1 MKKVIEIQREFF
13 NSNTTKS
20 IDFRISQLKKF
31 KKLLKENENAINN
44 AIYKDFK
51 KSSTENY
58 TAEIGLIYHEINTSC
73 KNLKKWGKRQ
83 KVKTNLLNMP
93 AKSYIIPEPLG
104 VTLIIGA
111 WNYPYNI
118 LFVPM
123 VAAISAGNTVVLKP
137 SELSLNTSEVIAKI
151 INENFEARF
160 LKVVEGGIPET
171 TELLNQKFD
180 KIFFTGSSSVG
191 KIVYQAAAKN
201 LTPVTLELGGK
212 SPAIFTEDCNLK
224 IGVKRMIWAK
234 FFNAGQTCIA
244 PDYVLVHESQKEKFL
259 QLAVSEINKAHYSFE
274 NDNYVQIINS
284 KNTQRLIDLIDPTK
298 IYYGG
303 NFDLETRYIE
313 PTLLTNVTFD
323 DIVMLEEIFGPIL
336 PIISYTNLE
345 DMIAKIKSLPK
356 PLALYLFTNNKFIKN
371 KILNEISF
379 GGGAIN
385 DAVMHFSNS
394 NMPFGG
400 VGNSGTGSYHGKYG
414 FDEFSHFKSILDK
427 PTFFELPLKYSPY
440 STSKLNF
447 IKKIFE

>member
-31 KKLLKENENAINN
+31 KKLLKENEGTIHS
-44 AIYKDFK
+44 AIYNDFK
-51 KSSTENY
+51 RSSTENY
-58 TAEIGLIYHEINTSC
+58 TSEIGLIYHEINICC
-73 KNLKKWGKRQ
+73 KNLKEWGKRQ

-93 AKSYIIPEPLG
+93 SKSYIIPEPLG

-111 WNYPYNI
+111 WNYPYI
-118 LFVPM
+118 LLFGPM

-137 SELSLNTSEVIAKI
+137 SELSFNTSVVIANL
-151 INENFEARF
+151 INENFEPRF
-160 LKVVEGGIPET
+160 LKVIQGGINET

-212 SPAIFTEDCNLK
+212 SPAIFTENCNLK
-224 IGVKRMIWAK
+224 IGIKRMIWAK
-234 FFNAGQTCIA
+234 FLNAGQTCIA
-244 PDYVLVHESQKEKFL
+244 PDYVLVHESQKENFL
-259 QLAVSEINKAHYSFE
+259 QLAVAEINKSKYSIE
-274 NDNYVQIINS
+274 NDNYVQIVNG
-284 KNTQRLIDLIDPTK
+284 KNTQRIIDLMDSSK

-303 NFDLETRYIE
+303 NFDIETRYIE
-313 PTLLTNVTFD
+313 PTLMTNITFD
-323 DIVMLEEIFGPIL
+323 DNVMQEEIFGPIL

-345 DMIAKIKSLPK
+345 EMITKIKSLPK
-356 PLALYLFTNNKFIKN
+356 PLALYLFTNNNLIKT
-371 KILNEISF
+371 KILTEISF
-379 GGGAIN
+379 GGGAVN
-385 DAVMHFSNS
+385 DAVMHFTNS

-414 FDEFSHFKSILDK
+414 FNEFSHFKSILVK
-427 PTFFELPLKYSPY
+427 PTFFEPPLKYSPY
-440 STSKLNF
+440 SKSKLNF

>member
-1 MKKVIEIQREFF
+1 MKNIIEIQREFF
-13 NSNTTKS
+13 NSNTTKD

-31 KKLLKENENAINN
+31 KKILKENEDTVHH

-51 KSSTENY
+51 RSSTENY
-58 TAEIGLIYHEINTSC
+58 IAEIGLIYHEINICC

-93 AKSYIIPEPLG
+93 AKSFIIPEPLG

-111 WNYPYNI
+111 WNYPYI
-118 LFVPM
+118 LLFGPM

-137 SELSLNTSEVIAKI
+137 SELSLNTSEIIAKL
-151 INENFEARF
+151 INENFEPHF
-160 LKVVEGGIPET
+160 LKVIEGGITET
-171 TELLNQKFD
+171 TQLLNQKFD

-224 IGVKRMIWAK
+224 IGIKRMIWAK
-234 FFNAGQTCIA
+234 FLNAGQTCIA
-244 PDYVLVHESQKEKFL
+244 PDYVLVHESQKDNFL
-259 QLAVSEINKAHYSFE
+259 QFAVAEINKAQYSFE

-284 KNTQRLIDLIDPTK
+284 KNTQRIIDLIDPAK

-303 NFDLETRYIE
+303 NFDIEKRFIE
-313 PTLLTNVTFD
+313 PTLMTNVTFD
-323 DIVMLEEIFGPIL
+323 DLVMQEEIFGPIL

-345 DMIAKIKSLPK
+345 EMITKIKSLPK
-356 PLALYLFTNNKFIKN
+356 PLAFYLFTNNNLIKN
-371 KILNEISF
+371 KILTEISF
-379 GGGAIN
+379 GGGAVN

-414 FDEFSHFKSILDK
+414 FNEFSHFKSILIK
-427 PTFFELPLKYSPY
+427 PTFFEPPLKYSPY
-440 STSKLNF
+440 SKSKLNF

>member
-1 MKKVIEIQREFF
+1 MKEIIEIQREFF
-13 NSNTTKS
+13 NSNATKS
-20 IDFRISQLKKF
+20 FDFRISQLKKF
-31 KKLLKENENAINN
+31 KTLLKENEEAIHS

-51 KSSTENY
+51 RSSKENY
-58 TAEIGLIYHEINTSC
+58 IAEIGLIYHEINNCC

-93 AKSYIIPEPLG
+93 SKSYIIPEPLG

-111 WNYPYNI
+111 WNYPYI
-118 LFVPM
+118 LIFGPM
-123 VAAISAGNTVVLKP
+123 VAAISAGNTAVLTP
-137 SELSLNTSEVIAKI
+137 SELSLNTSSIIAKL
-151 INENFEARF
+151 INENFEPRF
-160 LKVVEGGIPET
+160 LKVIEGGIEET

-180 KIFFTGSSSVG
+180 KIFFTGSPAVG

-224 IGVKRMIWAK
+224 IGIKRLIWAK
-234 FFNAGQTCIA
+234 FLNAGQTCIA

-259 QLAVSEINKAHYSFE
+259 KLAITELKKSQYSIE
-274 NDNYVQIINS
+274 NDNYVQIINR
-284 KNTQRLIDLIDPTK
+284 KNTQRIVDLMDSSK

-303 NFDLETRYIE
+303 NFNIETRYIE
-313 PTLLTNVTFD
+313 PTLMTNINFD
-323 DIVMLEEIFGPIL
+323 DKVMQEEIFGPIL
-336 PIISYTNLE
+336 PIISYTNL
-345 DMIAKIKSLPK
+345 DQMIANIKSFPK
-356 PLALYLFTNNKFIKN
+356 PLALYLFTNNNFIKN

-379 GGGAIN
+379 GGGAVN
-385 DAVMHFSNS
+385 DAVMHFTNS

-414 FDEFSHFKSILDK
+414 FNEFSHFKSILAK
-427 PTFFELPLKYSPY
+427 PTFFEPPLKYSPY
-440 STSKLNF
+440 SKTKLNF